1 LNKSKIK
8 FLIDENLPQ
17 SLTDFLK
24 KSGFVA
30 KRVSEVN
37 LKGAKDGAI
46 ADYALRN
53 KYTII
58 TLDKDFGYIYHHIH
72 KGKLTIIIIR
82 VKPPTPTKIIYTTNR
97 MLRKIDLNKHKG
109 RLIITT
115 EKRIRII

>member
-1 LNKSKIK
+1 MNKSKIK

-46 ADYALRN
+46 ADY
-53 KYTII
+53 TII
-58 TLDKDFGYIYHHIH
+58 TLDKDFGCVYHHIH